1 LLLYYKMSYNTEIT
15 YSNTKYNYTNI
26 QTTNQIYIFELILIT
41 INNEKHLFRCIKKN
55 NQGKID
61 IDEILFNTV
70 NKFKLTVLNIN
81 SPDKPLILKKIIDHS
96 INSNI
101 YLTDEIYLEINKTSN
116 NFIEFNYNIIQ

>member
-1 LLLYYKMSYNTEIT
+1 MIYNTEIT